1 MITTH
6 RLTRKTASLLEN
18 VADDVFDGDIDPDRL
33 STYLASTGHL
43 MIVAVCDRQVIG
55 QVAAYIHRHA
65 DQGADIYV
73 DNLGVTPNFQRRGVA
88 RRLVDEVMA
97 WGKALGCHQAWI
109 VTDIDNDAAR
119 ALYVGL
125 GATAEPIVMFSYDL

>member
-1 MITTH
+1 
-6 RLTRKTASLLEN
+6 
-18 VADDVFDGDIDPDRL
+18 
-33 STYLASTGHL
+33 